1 MINKILLT
9 EKIILKGLKMINE
22 QDSDEFYKISPE
34 EYEELMQFASYNGNA
49 VTKLKKF
56 GGKPLLITGS
66 VDLRGTPTVSLGN
79 VARIEGTLDISRTK
93 IKSIGN
99 TVVDR
104 HVSNWDTP
112 MRNIEIQREYD
123 EKREEMTQERANKTR
138 DLNNEIIDDE
148 DIKANALFNWLVENG
163 DIEGLDENSVEERKK
178 IEDELVELNSR
189 VEDSEDTDEIT
200 EIYDRI
206 SELEEKLEELK
217 SSLDVYDI
225 YKLRFTHYG
234 LISFEVLDADFHG
247 REYTV
252 GTDSEMDEACEEYTK
267 NLIDDVG
274 LDGFR
279 PGYIDSYI
287 DEEEVKSYAEEF
299 YESDIWE
306 NPEVYFNDD
315 DFELTEKQVKRKEEL
330 EKYIETLEELKS
342 ETEDEQSELE
352 DEIEDPDEYSQKYDE
367 LQAKID
373 EIEKIMEETQEEIDS
388 IEIDTDTPT
397 QDMVDEVLSKRVKD
411 VLYDPADW
419 IKEHGLD
426 ITNFIDKDALAKG
439 VAEDDGWGVMNGY
452 DGNYDDISVNNE
464 TYYIMRIN

>member
-1 MINKILLT
+1 MNTYEYI
-9 EKIILKGLKMINE
+9 
-22 QDSDEFYKISPE
+22 SDFFS
-34 EYEELMQFASYNGNA
+34 G
-49 VTKLKKF
+49 
-56 GGKPLLITGS
+56 
-66 VDLRGTPTVSLGN
+66 
-79 VARIEGTLDISRTK
+79 
-93 IKSIGN
+93 
-99 TVVDR
+99 
-104 HVSNWDTP
+104 
-112 MRNIEIQREYD
+112 
-123 EKREEMTQERANKTR
+123 
-138 DLNNEIIDDE
+138 IDDE
-148 DIKANALFNWLVENG
+148 DIKANALFEWLVENG
-163 DIEGLDENSVEERKK
+163 DITGLDENSAEEKKK

-200 EIYDRI
+200 EIYDRS
-206 SELEEKLEELK
+206 SELEEKLEELNQ
-217 SSLDVYDI
+217 SLDVYDI
-225 YKLRFTHYG
+225 YKQSYTFYG
-234 LISFEVLDADFHG
+234 LINFEVLDADFHG

-252 GTDSEMDEACEEYTK
+252 GTYSEMDEACKEYVE

-287 DEEEVKSYAEEF
+287 DEEELKSFVDDY

-330 EKYIETLEELKS
+330 ETYIETLEELKS

-373 EIEKIMEETQEEIDS
+373 EIEKIMEETQEEIDG

-397 QDMVDEVLSKRVKD
+397 QDMVDEVLNKMVKNA
-411 VLYDPADW
+411 LYDPADW

-426 ITNFIDKDALAKG
+426 INNFIDKEKLAEG
-439 VAEDDGWGVMNGY
+439 VAEDDGWGTMNGY
-452 DGNYDDISVNNE
+452 DGNYDSITINSE